1 LFCWVISGSVAGVIS
16 SSRGSLFRLG
26 LLAVLWGSSF
36 LWIKMALHG
45 FSPVQM
51 SVIRAI
57 LGAGLLVAVCLIGRQ
72 RLPRGRRIW
81 GHLVIAAIFGN
92 VLPYILFPFGEQ
104 TVDSGVAGVLN
115 ATTPLWAL
123 LIGIVI
129 GTDRGLSPVRLGG
142 LLLGFA
148 GTLLIFAPW
157 QASGLA
163 SWGTLAILSA
173 AFSYAI
179 CYAYV
184 GRFVS
189 ARDGSPLALSA
200 AQLTVASGLGLLVV
214 PVGGLQT
221 VHFAPGALIA
231 LAILGL
237 LGTGLAYAINYRLIA
252 DEGATNATTVGYLL
266 PVVSVLLGAAFLGEG
281 LNLRVIA
288 GMLVVLVGVGMTRW
302 QRSPGAGA
310 GEPDRAGGD
319 RVPAGRPALPVVAD
333 LDHQVGGADR
343 DGRGVHP
350 AAPAGELVD
359 DELADVRLDV
369 LEPVGDVVEE
379 SRRGVG

>member
-1 LFCWVISGSVAGVIS
+1 MLIVVIS

-26 LLAVLWGSSF
+26 LLALLWGSSF
-36 LWIKMALHG
+36 LWIKLALDG

-57 LGAGLLVAVCLIGRQ
+57 LGAGALLVVCLAGRQ

-92 VLPYILFPFGEQ
+92 VLPYILFPIGEQ

-123 LIGIVI
+123 VIGIVI
-129 GTDRGLSPVRLGG
+129 GSERGISAVRLGG

-157 QASGLA
+157 QAGGLA
-163 SWGTLAILSA
+163 NWGTVAIMA
-173 AFSYAI
+173 AAISYAI

-184 GRFVS
+184 GRFIS
-189 ARDGSPLALSA
+189 GRDGSPMALSA

-221 VHFAPGALIA
+221 MHFAPAAVIA
-231 LAILGL
+231 MAILGL

-288 GMLVVLVGVGMTRW
+288 GMAVVLVGVGMTRW
-302 QRSPGAGA
+302 QRSPGARA
-310 GEPDRAGGD
+310 GDPERAGGD
-319 RVPAGRPALPVVAD
+319 GVAVGEPDARV
-333 LDHQVGGADR
+333 
-343 DGRGVHP
+343 
-350 AAPAGELVD
+350 
-359 DELADVRLDV
+359 DV
-369 LEPVGDVVEE
+369 LEPVGDVVANP
-379 SRRGVG
+379 RRRVG

>member
-1 LFCWVISGSVAGVIS
+1 MIS

-26 LLAVLWGSSF
+26 LLALLWGSSF
-36 LWIKMALHG
+36 LWIKLVLHG

-51 SVIRAI
+51 STIRAI
-57 LGAGLLVAVCLIGRQ
+57 LGAALLVVLCLAGRQ
-72 RLPRGRRIW
+72 RLPRGRRVW

-92 VLPYILFPFGEQ
+92 VIPYTLFGIGEQ

-123 LIGIVI
+123 LIGITI
-129 GTDRGLSPVRLGG
+129 GSERRLSPIRFGG

-157 QASGLA
+157 QAAGLA
-163 SWGTLAILSA
+163 SWGALAILA
-173 AFSYAI
+173 AAISYAV
-179 CYAYV
+179 CYAYI
-184 GRFVS
+184 GRFIS
-189 ARDGSPLALSA
+189 AKDGSPTALSA
-200 AQLTVASGLGLLVV
+200 AQLTVAAGLGLLVL

-221 VHFAPGALIA
+221 VHLRPEAMIA

-237 LGTGLAYAINYRLIA
+237 FGTGLAYAINYRMIA

-288 GMLVVLVGVGMTRW
+288 GMAVVLVGVAMTRW
-302 QRSPGAGA
+302 QSAGAGA
-310 GEPDRAGGD
+310 GEPERTGGD
-319 RVPAGRPALPVVAD
+319 RVPAGGQTLPVGAD
-333 LDHQVGGADR
+333 LDHHGGGADR
-343 DGRGVHP
+343 DGGGADP
-350 AAPAGELVD
+350 AATAGVLVD
-359 DELADVRLDV
+359 HELADVQLDV
-369 LEPVGDVVEE
+369 LEPVRHVVPD
-379 SRRGVG
+379 SR